1 MITKLFIKNFA
12 LIEDITINFKSGLTS
27 ISGETGAGKSIL
39 LGALELIL
47 GKRADLNSVRD
58 NSLKCV
64 IEADFFLKD
73 KLFIDLFKDHNLDF
87 DPHTIIR
94 RELLPSSKSRA
105 FINDSPVSLSQL
117 QSISSSL
124 VDIHS
129 QHETVSLFSEKY
141 QLDILDILAGNKIL
155 LKNYLEKLNAYNE
168 ISETITELIYKKDS
182 ASKELDYNTFL
193 FNELVDADLH
203 QVNQQEIEKKY
214 KRLNNV
220 EEIQEI
226 LLNINN
232 VFNEDNFGTLNSL
245 KNALNSLLKLQ
256 SLSTEFNGLYE
267 RLNSVI
273 IELEDIADET
283 VGISESIESDPS
295 LLNEIHNKLQK
306 IYKLQQ
312 KHSVVTIHELLAIQ
326 ESLQEKVSVTNSLD
340 SEIDKLSLT
349 QKNLKNILVEFSEKI
364 HIGRLNVI
372 PTLKEKLSDFLS
384 ELGMP
389 NASFEFNL
397 SNSEV
402 FKQNGT
408 DILELLFT
416 ANKGHN
422 FGPLKKV
429 VSGGELRRIM
439 LAVKAVVAQYKQLPT
454 SIFDEIDT
462 GISGEIAYKMAAILK
477 EMSMTMQMINITHLP
492 QIAAVGN
499 QHIKIYK
506 EDINNITKT
515 SISILNERERI
526 NEIAEMI
533 GGKNKSISAINQA
546 KELLN

>member
-1 MITKLFIKNFA
+1 LITKLFIKNFA

-64 IEADFFLKD
+64 VEADFFLED
-73 KLFIDLFKDHNLDF
+73 KLFMDLFKDHDLDF

-117 QSISSSL
+117 QSISTYL

-129 QHETVSLFSEKY
+129 QHETASLFSEKY

-155 LKNYLEKLNAYNE
+155 LKNYLEKLNEYNE

-232 VFNEDNFGTLNSL
+232 VFNEDDFGTLNSL
-245 KNALNSLLKLQ
+245 KTALNSLLKLQ

-312 KHSVVTIHELLAIQ
+312 KHSVVTIHELLTIQ
-326 ESLQEKVSVTNSLD
+326 ESLQEKVSVTNNLD

-364 HIGRLNVI
+364 HTGRLNVI

-429 VSGGELRRIM
+429 VSGGELSRIM

>member
-58 NSLKCV
+58 NLLKCV
-64 IEADFFLKD
+64 IEADFFLED
-73 KLFIDLFKDHNLDF
+73 KLFMDLFKDHNLDF
-87 DPHTIIR
+87 DPYTIIR

-117 QSISSSL
+117 QAISTSL

-129 QHETVSLFSEKY
+129 QHETASLFSEKY

-155 LKNYLEKLNAYNE
+155 LKNYLEKLNEYNE

-232 VFNEDNFGTLNSL
+232 VFNEDDFGTLNSL
-245 KNALNSLLKLQ
+245 KTALNSLLKLQ

-312 KHSVVTIHELLAIQ
+312 KHSVVTIHELLTIQ
-326 ESLQEKVSVTNSLD
+326 ESLQEKVSVTNNLD

-364 HIGRLNVI
+364 HTGRLNVI

-429 VSGGELRRIM
+429 VSGGELSRIM

>member
-1 MITKLFIKNFA
+1 MVESLEIEFASGTTAIT
-12 LIEDITINFKSGLTS
+12 
-27 ISGETGAGKSIL
+27 GETGAGKSL
-39 LGALELIL
+39 VLDALGMAL
-47 GKRADLNSVRD
+47 GDRADTGTIRHGKDRAEITATFDIAKIDQAKTWLNQQ
-58 NSLKCV
+58 
-64 IEADFFLKD
+64 
-73 KLFIDLFKDHNLDF
+73 DF
-87 DPHTIIR
+87 DTEDEQCFLR
-94 RELLPSSKSRA
+94 RLYTTEGRSRGY
-105 FINDSPVSLSQL
+105 INGQPCTMQQL
-117 QSISSSL
+117 QAL
-124 VDIHS
+124 GEMLTDIHS
-129 QHETVSLFSEKY
+129 QHETASLFSEKY

-155 LKNYLEKLNAYNE
+155 LKNYLEKLNEYNE

-245 KNALNSLLKLQ
+245 KTALNSLLKLQ

-312 KHSVVTIHELLAIQ
+312 KHSVVTIHELLTIQ
-326 ESLQEKVSVTNSLD
+326 ESLQEKVSVTNNLD
-340 SEIDKLSLT
+340 CEIDKLLLT
-349 QKNLKNILVEFSEKI
+349 QKNLKSILVEFSEKI

-429 VSGGELRRIM
+429 VSGGELSRIM

>member
-58 NSLKCV
+58 NLLKCV
-64 IEADFFLKD
+64 IEADFFLED
-73 KLFIDLFKDHNLDF
+73 KLFMDLFKDHDLDF

-117 QSISSSL
+117 QAISTSL

-129 QHETVSLFSEKY
+129 QHETASLFSEKY

-155 LKNYLEKLNAYNE
+155 LKNYLEKLNDYNE

-232 VFNEDNFGTLNSL
+232 VFNEDDFGTLNSL
-245 KNALNSLLKLQ
+245 KTALNSLLKLQ
-256 SLSTEFNGLYE
+256 SLSTEFDGLYE

-273 IELEDIADET
+273 IELEDIVDET

-312 KHSVVTIHELLAIQ
+312 KHSVVTIHELLTIQ
-326 ESLQEKVSVTNSLD
+326 ESLQEKVSVTNNLD

-364 HIGRLNVI
+364 HTGRLNVI

-429 VSGGELRRIM
+429 VSGGELSRIM

>member
-1 MITKLFIKNFA
+1 LITKLFIKNFA

-58 NSLKCV
+58 NLLKCV
-64 IEADFFLKD
+64 IEADFFLED
-73 KLFIDLFKDHNLDF
+73 KLFMDLFKDHDLDF

-117 QSISSSL
+117 QAISTSL

-129 QHETVSLFSEKY
+129 QHETASLFSEKY

-155 LKNYLEKLNAYNE
+155 LKNYLEKLDEYNE
-168 ISETITELIYKKDS
+168 ISETITELIYKKDT

-232 VFNEDNFGTLNSL
+232 VFNEDDFGTLNSL
-245 KNALNSLLKLQ
+245 KTALNSLLKLQ

-283 VGISESIESDPS
+283 IGISESIESDPS

-312 KHSVVTIHELLAIQ
+312 KHSVVTIHELLTIQ
-326 ESLQEKVSVTNSLD
+326 ESLQEKVSVTNNLD

-364 HIGRLNVI
+364 HTGRLNVI

-429 VSGGELRRIM
+429 VSGGELSRIM

>member
-58 NSLKCV
+58 NSHKCV
-64 IEADFFLKD
+64 IEADFFLED
-73 KLFIDLFKDHNLDF
+73 KLFMDLFKDHDLDF

-117 QSISSSL
+117 QAISTSL

-129 QHETVSLFSEKY
+129 QHETASLFSEKY

-155 LKNYLEKLNAYNE
+155 LKNYLEKLDEYNE

-182 ASKELDYNTFL
+182 ASKEIDYNTFL

-214 KRLNNV
+214 KSLNNV

-326 ESLQEKVSVTNSLD
+326 ESLQEKVSVTNNLD

-429 VSGGELRRIM
+429 VSGGELSRIM

-499 QHIKIYK
+499 QHIKIFK

-515 SISILNERERI
+515 SISILNESERI

>member
-1 MITKLFIKNFA
+1 MK
-12 LIEDITINFKSGLTS
+12 
-27 ISGETGAGKSIL
+27 KSIK
-39 LGALELIL
+39 G
-47 GKRADLNSVRD
+47 
-58 NSLKCV
+58 
-64 IEADFFLKD
+64 
-73 KLFIDLFKDHNLDF
+73 
-87 DPHTIIR
+87 
-94 RELLPSSKSRA
+94 
-105 FINDSPVSLSQL
+105 
-117 QSISSSL
+117 
-124 VDIHS
+124 
-129 QHETVSLFSEKY
+129 
-141 QLDILDILAGNKIL
+141 
-155 LKNYLEKLNAYNE
+155 
-168 ISETITELIYKKDS
+168 
-182 ASKELDYNTFL
+182 
-193 FNELVDADLH
+193 
-203 QVNQQEIEKKY
+203 
-214 KRLNNV
+214 LNNV

-245 KNALNSLLKLQ
+245 KTALNSLLKLQ

-283 VGISESIESDPS
+283 VGISESIQSDPS

-312 KHSVVTIHELLAIQ
+312 KHSVVTIHELLVIQ

-429 VSGGELRRIM
+429 VSGGELSRIM

-515 SISILNERERI
+515 SISNLNERERI

>member
-1 MITKLFIKNFA
+1 LITKLFIKNFA

-155 LKNYLEKLNAYNE
+155 LKNYLEKLNEYNE

-193 FNELVDADLH
+193 YNELVDADLH
-203 QVNQQEIEKKY
+203 LVNQEEIEKKY

-226 LLNINN
+226 LSNINN

-245 KNALNSLLKLQ
+245 KIALNSLLKLQ

-273 IELEDIADET
+273 IELEDIANET

-295 LLNEIHNKLQK
+295 LLNEIHNKLQI

-312 KHSVVTIHELLAIQ
+312 KHSVANTHELLAIQ
-326 ESLQEKVSVTNSLD
+326 ESLQEKVSVTNNLD
-340 SEIDKLSLT
+340 IEIDKLSII

-364 HIGRLNVI
+364 RTGRLNVI
-372 PTLKEKLSDFLS
+372 PTLKEKLCNFLT

-389 NASFEFNL
+389 NASFEFKL

-422 FGPLKKV
+422 FGPLKKM
-429 VSGGELRRIM
+429 VSGGELSRIM
-439 LAVKAVVAQYKQLPT
+439 LAVKAVIAQYKQLPT
-454 SIFDEIDT
+454 SIFDEIDI

-477 EMSMTMQMINITHLP
+477 EMSLTMQMINITHLP
-492 QIAAVGN
+492 QVAAVGN

-515 SISILNERERI
+515 SISILKGRERI
-526 NEIAEMI
+526 TEIAEMI

>member
-58 NSLKCV
+58 NLLKCV
-64 IEADFFLKD
+64 IEADFFLED
-73 KLFIDLFKDHNLDF
+73 KLFMDLFKDQDLDF

-117 QSISSSL
+117 QAISTSL

-129 QHETVSLFSEKY
+129 QHETASLFSEKY

-155 LKNYLEKLNAYNE
+155 LKNYLEKLNDYNE

-232 VFNEDNFGTLNSL
+232 VFNEDDFGTLNSL
-245 KNALNSLLKLQ
+245 KTALNSLLKIQ
-256 SLSTEFNGLYE
+256 SLSTEFDGLYK

-312 KHSVVTIHELLAIQ
+312 KHSVVTIHELLTIQ
-326 ESLQEKVSVTNSLD
+326 ESLQEKVSVTNNLD

-364 HIGRLNVI
+364 HTGRLNVI

-429 VSGGELRRIM
+429 VSGGELSRIM
-439 LAVKAVVAQYKQLPT
+439 LAVKAVVAQYKKLPT

>member
-1 MITKLFIKNFA
+1 LITKLFIKNFA

-64 IEADFFLKD
+64 VEADFFLED
-73 KLFIDLFKDHNLDF
+73 KLFMDLFKDHDLDF

-117 QSISSSL
+117 QAISTSL

-129 QHETVSLFSEKY
+129 QHETASLFSEKY

-155 LKNYLEKLNAYNE
+155 LKNYLEKLNEYNE

-273 IELEDIADET
+273 IELEDIADEAF
-283 VGISESIESDPS
+283 GISESIESDPS

-312 KHSVVTIHELLAIQ
+312 KHSVVTIHELLTIQ
-326 ESLQEKVSVTNSLD
+326 ESLQEKVSVTNNLD

-364 HIGRLNVI
+364 HKGRLNVI

-429 VSGGELRRIM
+429 VSGGELSRIM

>member
-1 MITKLFIKNFA
+1 LITKLFIKNFA

-58 NSLKCV
+58 NLLKCV
-64 IEADFFLKD
+64 IEADFFLED
-73 KLFIDLFKDHNLDF
+73 KLFMDLFKDHDLDF

-117 QSISSSL
+117 QAISTSL

-129 QHETVSLFSEKY
+129 QHETASLFSEKY

-155 LKNYLEKLNAYNE
+155 LKNYLEKLNDYNE

-193 FNELVDADLH
+193 YNELVDADLH
-203 QVNQQEIEKKY
+203 QVNQEEIEKKY

-220 EEIQEI
+220 EEIQET
-226 LLNINN
+226 LSNINN
-232 VFNEDNFGTLNSL
+232 KFNEDDFGTLNSL
-245 KNALNSLLKLQ
+245 KIALNSLLKLQ
-256 SLSTEFNGLYE
+256 RLSTEFNGIYE

-283 VGISESIESDPS
+283 VGISESFESDPS
-295 LLNEIHNKLQK
+295 LLNEIHNKLQI

-312 KHSVVTIHELLAIQ
+312 KHSVTNTNELLAIQ
-326 ESLQEKVSVTNSLD
+326 KSLQEKVSITNNLD
-340 SEIDKLSLT
+340 IEIDKLSII

-364 HIGRLNVI
+364 HKGRLNVI
-372 PTLKEKLSDFLS
+372 PTLKDKLCYFLT

-422 FGPLKKV
+422 LGPLKKV
-429 VSGGELRRIM
+429 VSGGELSRIM

>member
-58 NSLKCV
+58 NLLKCV
-64 IEADFFLKD
+64 IEADFFLED
-73 KLFIDLFKDHNLDF
+73 KLFMDLFKDHDLDF

-117 QSISSSL
+117 QAISTSL

-129 QHETVSLFSEKY
+129 QHETASLFSEKY

-155 LKNYLEKLNAYNE
+155 LKNYLEKLDEYNE
-168 ISETITELIYKKDS
+168 ISETITELIYKKDT

-232 VFNEDNFGTLNSL
+232 VFNEDDFGTLNSL
-245 KNALNSLLKLQ
+245 KTALNSLLKLQ

-283 VGISESIESDPS
+283 IGISESIESDPS

-312 KHSVVTIHELLAIQ
+312 KHSVVTIHELLTIQ
-326 ESLQEKVSVTNSLD
+326 ESLQEKVSVTNNLD

-364 HIGRLNVI
+364 HTGRLNVI

-429 VSGGELRRIM
+429 VSGGELSRIM

>member
-58 NSLKCV
+58 NLLKCV
-64 IEADFFLKD
+64 IEADFFLED
-73 KLFIDLFKDHNLDF
+73 KLFMDLFKDQDLDF

-117 QSISSSL
+117 QAISTSL

-129 QHETVSLFSEKY
+129 QHETASLFSEKY

-155 LKNYLEKLNAYNE
+155 LKNYLEKLNDYNE

-232 VFNEDNFGTLNSL
+232 VFNEDDFGTLNSL
-245 KNALNSLLKLQ
+245 KTALNSLLKLQ
-256 SLSTEFNGLYE
+256 SLSTEFDGLYK

-312 KHSVVTIHELLAIQ
+312 KHSVVTIHELLTIQ
-326 ESLQEKVSVTNSLD
+326 ESLQEKVSVTNNLD

-364 HIGRLNVI
+364 HTGRLNVI

-429 VSGGELRRIM
+429 VSGGELSRIM
-439 LAVKAVVAQYKQLPT
+439 LAVKAVVAQYKKLPT

>member
-47 GKRADLNSVRD
+47 GKRADLSSVRD
-58 NSLKCV
+58 NSFKCV
-64 IEADFFLKD
+64 IEADFFLED

-87 DPHTIIR
+87 DSHTIIR
-94 RELLPSSKSRA
+94 RELLPSNKSRA
-105 FINDSPVSLSQL
+105 FINDTPVSLSQL

-129 QHETVSLFSEKY
+129 QHESVSLFSEKY

-155 LKNYLEKLNAYNE
+155 LKNYLEKLNDYNE

-193 FNELVDADLH
+193 YNELVDADLH
-203 QVNQQEIEKKY
+203 QVNQEEIEKKY

-220 EEIQEI
+220 EEIQET

-232 VFNEDNFGTLNSL
+232 MFNEDDFGTLNSL
-245 KNALNSLLKLQ
+245 KIALNSLLKLQ
-256 SLSTEFNGLYE
+256 RLSTEFNGIYE

-283 VGISESIESDPS
+283 VGISESFESDPS
-295 LLNEIHNKLQK
+295 LLNEIHNKLQI

-312 KHSVVTIHELLAIQ
+312 KHSVTNTNELLAIQ
-326 ESLQEKVSVTNSLD
+326 KSLQEKVSITNNLD
-340 SEIDKLSLT
+340 IEIDKLSII

-364 HIGRLNVI
+364 HKGRLNVI
-372 PTLKEKLSDFLS
+372 PTLKDKLCYFLT

-397 SNSEV
+397 SNSKV

-429 VSGGELRRIM
+429 VSGGELSRIM
-439 LAVKAVVAQYKQLPT
+439 LAVKAVIAQYKQLPT
-454 SIFDEIDT
+454 SIFDEIDI

-477 EMSMTMQMINITHLP
+477 EMSLTMQMINITHLP

-515 SISILNERERI
+515 SISILNENERI
-526 NEIAEMI
+526 SEIAEMI

>member
-1 MITKLFIKNFA
+1 LITKLFIKNFA

-58 NSLKCV
+58 KSLKCV
-64 IEADFFLKD
+64 VEADFFLKD
-73 KLFIDLFKDHNLDF
+73 KLFIDLFKDHNLYF

-105 FINDSPVSLSQL
+105 FINDSPVSLSEL

-155 LKNYLEKLNAYNE
+155 LKNYLEKLNEYNE

-193 FNELVDADLH
+193 YNELVDADLH
-203 QVNQQEIEKKY
+203 QVNQEEIEKKY

-220 EEIQEI
+220 EEIQET
-226 LLNINN
+226 LSNINN
-232 VFNEDNFGTLNSL
+232 KFNEDDFGTLNSL
-245 KNALNSLLKLQ
+245 KIALNSLLKLQ
-256 SLSTEFNGLYE
+256 RLSTEFNGIYE

-283 VGISESIESDPS
+283 VGISESFESDPS
-295 LLNEIHNKLQK
+295 LLNEIHNKLQI

-312 KHSVVTIHELLAIQ
+312 KHSVTNTNELLAIQ
-326 ESLQEKVSVTNSLD
+326 KSLQEKVSITNNLD
-340 SEIDKLSLT
+340 IEIDKLSII

-364 HIGRLNVI
+364 HKGRLNVI
-372 PTLKEKLSDFLS
+372 PTLKDKLCYFLT

-397 SNSEV
+397 SNSKV

-429 VSGGELRRIM
+429 VSGGELSRIM
-439 LAVKAVVAQYKQLPT
+439 LAVKAVIAQYKQLPT
-454 SIFDEIDT
+454 SIFDEIDI

-477 EMSMTMQMINITHLP
+477 EMSLTMQMINITHLP

-515 SISILNERERI
+515 SISILNENERI
-526 NEIAEMI
+526 SEIAEMI

>member
-1 MITKLFIKNFA
+1 LITKLFIKNFA

-58 NSLKCV
+58 NLLKCV
-64 IEADFFLKD
+64 IEADFFLED
-73 KLFIDLFKDHNLDF
+73 KLFMDLFKDHDLDF

-117 QSISSSL
+117 QAISTSL

-129 QHETVSLFSEKY
+129 QHETASLFSEKY

-155 LKNYLEKLNAYNE
+155 LKNYLEKLNDYNE

-232 VFNEDNFGTLNSL
+232 VFNEDDFGTLNSL
-245 KNALNSLLKLQ
+245 KTALNSLLKLQ
-256 SLSTEFNGLYE
+256 SLSPEFNGLYE

-273 IELEDIADET
+273 IELEDIVDET

-312 KHSVVTIHELLAIQ
+312 KHSVVTIHELLIIQ
-326 ESLQEKVSVTNSLD
+326 ESLQEKVSVTNNLD

-364 HIGRLNVI
+364 HTGRLNVI

-422 FGPLKKV
+422 LGPLKKV
-429 VSGGELRRIM
+429 VSGGELSRIM

>member
-1 MITKLFIKNFA
+1 
-12 LIEDITINFKSGLTS
+12 
-27 ISGETGAGKSIL
+27 
-39 LGALELIL
+39 
-47 GKRADLNSVRD
+47 
-58 NSLKCV
+58 
-64 IEADFFLKD
+64 
-73 KLFIDLFKDHNLDF
+73 
-87 DPHTIIR
+87 
-94 RELLPSSKSRA
+94 
-105 FINDSPVSLSQL
+105 
-117 QSISSSL
+117 
-124 VDIHS
+124 
-129 QHETVSLFSEKY
+129 
-141 QLDILDILAGNKIL
+141 
-155 LKNYLEKLNAYNE
+155 
-168 ISETITELIYKKDS
+168 
-182 ASKELDYNTFL
+182 
-193 FNELVDADLH
+193 
-203 QVNQQEIEKKY
+203 
-214 KRLNNV
+214 
-220 EEIQEI
+220 
-226 LLNINN
+226 
-232 VFNEDNFGTLNSL
+232 
-245 KNALNSLLKLQ
+245 
-256 SLSTEFNGLYE
+256 
-267 RLNSVI
+267 
-273 IELEDIADET
+273 
-283 VGISESIESDPS
+283 
-295 LLNEIHNKLQK
+295 
-306 IYKLQQ
+306 
-312 KHSVVTIHELLAIQ
+312 VTIHELLAIQ

-429 VSGGELRRIM
+429 VSGGELSRIM

-533 GGKNKSISAINQA
+533 GGKNKSRSAINQA

>member
-1 MITKLFIKNFA
+1 LITKLFIKNFA

-58 NSLKCV
+58 NLLKCV
-64 IEADFFLKD
+64 IEADFFLED
-73 KLFIDLFKDHNLDF
+73 KLFMDLFKDHDLDF

-117 QSISSSL
+117 QAISTSL

-129 QHETVSLFSEKY
+129 QHETASLFSEKY

-155 LKNYLEKLNAYNE
+155 LKNYLEKLNDYNE

-232 VFNEDNFGTLNSL
+232 VFNEDDFGTLNSL
-245 KNALNSLLKLQ
+245 KTALNSLLKLQ
-256 SLSTEFNGLYE
+256 SLSPEFNGLYE

-312 KHSVVTIHELLAIQ
+312 KHSVVTIHELLTIQ
-326 ESLQEKVSVTNSLD
+326 ESLQEKVSVTNNLD

-364 HIGRLNVI
+364 HTGRLNVI

-429 VSGGELRRIM
+429 VSGGELSRIM

>member
-64 IEADFFLKD
+64 VEADFFLED
-73 KLFIDLFKDHNLDF
+73 KLFMDLFKDHDLDF

-117 QSISSSL
+117 QSISTYL

-129 QHETVSLFSEKY
+129 QHETASLFSEKY

-155 LKNYLEKLNAYNE
+155 LKNYLEKLNEYNE

-193 FNELVDADLH
+193 FNELVDADLQ

-232 VFNEDNFGTLNSL
+232 VFNEDNFGTLNTL
-245 KNALNSLLKLQ
+245 KTALNSLLKLQ

-295 LLNEIHNKLQK
+295 LLNKIHNKLQK

-326 ESLQEKVSVTNSLD
+326 ESLQEKVSVTNNLD
-340 SEIDKLSLT
+340 CEIDKLLLT
-349 QKNLKNILVEFSEKI
+349 QKNLKSILVEFSEKI

-429 VSGGELRRIM
+429 VSGGELSRIM

>member
-155 LKNYLEKLNAYNE
+155 LKNYLEKLNEYNE

-193 FNELVDADLH
+193 YNELVDADLH
-203 QVNQQEIEKKY
+203 LVNQEEIEKKY
-214 KRLNNV
+214 KRLNNA
-220 EEIQEI
+220 EEIQET
-226 LLNINN
+226 LSNINN
-232 VFNEDNFGTLNSL
+232 MFNEDDFGTLNSL
-245 KNALNSLLKLQ
+245 KIALNSLLKLQ

-273 IELEDIADET
+273 IELEDIANET

-295 LLNEIHNKLQK
+295 LLNEIHNKLQI

-312 KHSVVTIHELLAIQ
+312 KHSVANTHELLAIQ
-326 ESLQEKVSVTNSLD
+326 ESLQEKVSVTNNLD
-340 SEIDKLSLT
+340 IEIDKLSII

-364 HIGRLNVI
+364 RTGRLNVI
-372 PTLKEKLSDFLS
+372 PTLKEKLCNFLT

-389 NASFEFNL
+389 NASFEFKL

-422 FGPLKKV
+422 FGPLKKM
-429 VSGGELRRIM
+429 VSGGELSRIM
-439 LAVKAVVAQYKQLPT
+439 LAVKAVIAQYKQLPT
-454 SIFDEIDT
+454 SIFDEIDI

-477 EMSMTMQMINITHLP
+477 EMSLTMQMINITHLP
-492 QIAAVGN
+492 QVAAVGN

-515 SISILNERERI
+515 SISILKGRERI
-526 NEIAEMI
+526 TEIAEMI

>member
-58 NSLKCV
+58 NSFKCV
-64 IEADFFLKD
+64 IEADFFLED

-87 DPHTIIR
+87 DSHTIIR
-94 RELLPSSKSRA
+94 RELLPSNKSRA
-105 FINDSPVSLSQL
+105 FINDTPVSLSQL

-129 QHETVSLFSEKY
+129 QHESVSLFSEKY

-155 LKNYLEKLNAYNE
+155 LKNYLEKLNDYNE

-193 FNELVDADLH
+193 YNELVDADLH
-203 QVNQQEIEKKY
+203 QVNQEEIEKKY

-220 EEIQEI
+220 EEIQET

-232 VFNEDNFGTLNSL
+232 MFNEDDFGTLNSL
-245 KNALNSLLKLQ
+245 KIALNSLLKLQ
-256 SLSTEFNGLYE
+256 RLSTEFNGIYE

-283 VGISESIESDPS
+283 VGISESFESDPS
-295 LLNEIHNKLQK
+295 LLNEIHNKLQI

-312 KHSVVTIHELLAIQ
+312 KHSVTNTNELLAIQ
-326 ESLQEKVSVTNSLD
+326 KSLQEKVSITNNLD
-340 SEIDKLSLT
+340 IEIDKLSII

-364 HIGRLNVI
+364 HKGRLNVI
-372 PTLKEKLSDFLS
+372 PTLKDKLCYFLT

-397 SNSEV
+397 SNSKV

-429 VSGGELRRIM
+429 VSGGELSRIM
-439 LAVKAVVAQYKQLPT
+439 LAVKAVIAQYKQLPT
-454 SIFDEIDT
+454 SIFDEIDI

-477 EMSMTMQMINITHLP
+477 EMSLTMQMINITHLP

-515 SISILNERERI
+515 SISILNENERI
-526 NEIAEMI
+526 SEIAEMI

>member
-1 MITKLFIKNFA
+1 M
-12 LIEDITINFKSGLTS
+12 
-27 ISGETGAGKSIL
+27 
-39 LGALELIL
+39 
-47 GKRADLNSVRD
+47 
-58 NSLKCV
+58 
-64 IEADFFLKD
+64 
-73 KLFIDLFKDHNLDF
+73 DLFKDHDLDF

-117 QSISSSL
+117 QAISTSL

-129 QHETVSLFSEKY
+129 QHETASLFSEKY

-155 LKNYLEKLNAYNE
+155 LKNYLEKLNEYNE

-182 ASKELDYNTFL
+182 ASKDLDYNTFL

-283 VGISESIESDPS
+283 VGISESIQSDPS

-312 KHSVVTIHELLAIQ
+312 KHSVVTIHELLVIQ

-364 HIGRLNVI
+364 HIGRSNVI

-429 VSGGELRRIM
+429 VSGGELSRIM

-515 SISILNERERI
+515 SISNLNERERI

>member
-64 IEADFFLKD
+64 IEADFFLED
-73 KLFIDLFKDHNLDF
+73 KLFIGLFKDHNLDF

-124 VDIHS
+124 LDIHS

-155 LKNYLEKLNAYNE
+155 LKNYLEKLNEYNE

-193 FNELVDADLH
+193 YNELVDADLH
-203 QVNQQEIEKKY
+203 HVNQEEIEIKY
-214 KRLNNV
+214 KRLNNA

-226 LLNINN
+226 LSNINN
-232 VFNEDNFGTLNSL
+232 VFNDDNFGTLNSL
-245 KNALNSLLKLQ
+245 KTALNSLLKLQ
-256 SLSTEFNGLYE
+256 SLSNEFNGLYE

-295 LLNEIHNKLQK
+295 LLNEIHNRLQM

-312 KHSVVTIHELLAIQ
+312 KHSVANTHELLAIQ
-326 ESLQEKVSVTNSLD
+326 ESLKEKVSVTNNLD
-340 SEIDKLSLT
+340 IEIDKLST
-349 QKNLKNILVEFSEKI
+349 IQKNLKNILVEFSEKI
-364 HIGRLNVI
+364 HTGRLNVI
-372 PTLKEKLSDFLS
+372 PNLKEKLCNFLT

-422 FGPLKKV
+422 FEPLKKV
-429 VSGGELRRIM
+429 VSGGELSRIM
-439 LAVKAVVAQYKQLPT
+439 LAVKAVIAQYKQLPT
-454 SIFDEIDT
+454 SIFDEIDI

-477 EMSMTMQMINITHLP
+477 EMSLTMQMINITHLP

-515 SISILNERERI
+515 SISILNEKERI
-526 NEIAEMI
+526 TEIAEMI

>member
-58 NSLKCV
+58 NSYKCV
-64 IEADFFLKD
+64 IEADFFLED
-73 KLFIDLFKDHNLDF
+73 KLFMDLFKDHDLDF

-117 QSISSSL
+117 QSISTYL

-129 QHETVSLFSEKY
+129 QHETASLFSEKY

-155 LKNYLEKLNAYNE
+155 LKNYLEKLNEYNE

-193 FNELVDADLH
+193 FNELVDADLQ

-245 KNALNSLLKLQ
+245 KTALNSLLKLQ

-295 LLNEIHNKLQK
+295 LLNKIHNKLQK

-326 ESLQEKVSVTNSLD
+326 ESLQEKVSVTNNLD
-340 SEIDKLSLT
+340 CEIDKLLLT
-349 QKNLKNILVEFSEKI
+349 QKNLKSILVEFSEKI

-429 VSGGELRRIM
+429 VSGGELSRIM

>member
-1 MITKLFIKNFA
+1 LITKLFIKNFA

-58 NSLKCV
+58 NLLKCV
-64 IEADFFLKD
+64 IEADFFLED
-73 KLFIDLFKDHNLDF
+73 KLFMDLFKDHDLDF

-117 QSISSSL
+117 QAISTSL

-129 QHETVSLFSEKY
+129 QHETASLFSEKY

-155 LKNYLEKLNAYNE
+155 LKNYLEKLDEYNE
-168 ISETITELIYKKDS
+168 ISETITELIYKKDT

-232 VFNEDNFGTLNSL
+232 VFNEDDFGTLNSL
-245 KNALNSLLKLQ
+245 KTALNSLLKLQ

-312 KHSVVTIHELLAIQ
+312 KHSVVTIHELLTIQ
-326 ESLQEKVSVTNSLD
+326 ESLQEKVSVTNNLD

-364 HIGRLNVI
+364 HTGRLNVI

-429 VSGGELRRIM
+429 VSGGELSRIM

>member
-58 NSLKCV
+58 NLLKCV
-64 IEADFFLKD
+64 IEADFFLED
-73 KLFIDLFKDHNLDF
+73 KLFMDLFKDHDLDF

-117 QSISSSL
+117 QAISTSL

-129 QHETVSLFSEKY
+129 QHETASLFSEKY

-155 LKNYLEKLNAYNE
+155 LKNYLEKLNEYNE

-232 VFNEDNFGTLNSL
+232 VFNEDDFGTLNSL
-245 KNALNSLLKLQ
+245 KTALNSLLKLQ

-312 KHSVVTIHELLAIQ
+312 KHSVVTIHELLTIQ
-326 ESLQEKVSVTNSLD
+326 ESLQEKVSVTNNLD

-364 HIGRLNVI
+364 HTGRLNVI

-429 VSGGELRRIM
+429 VSGGELSRIM

>member
-155 LKNYLEKLNAYNE
+155 LKNYLEKLNEYNE

-193 FNELVDADLH
+193 YNELVDADLH
-203 QVNQQEIEKKY
+203 LVNQEEIEKKY

-226 LLNINN
+226 LSNINN

-245 KNALNSLLKLQ
+245 KIALNSLLKLQ

-273 IELEDIADET
+273 IELEDIANET
-283 VGISESIESDPS
+283 VGISESIDSDPS
-295 LLNEIHNKLQK
+295 LLNEIHNKLQI

-312 KHSVVTIHELLAIQ
+312 KHSVANTHELLAIQ
-326 ESLQEKVSVTNSLD
+326 ESLQEKVSVTNNLD
-340 SEIDKLSLT
+340 IEIDKLSII

-364 HIGRLNVI
+364 RTGRLNVI
-372 PTLKEKLSDFLS
+372 PTLKEKLCNFLT

-389 NASFEFNL
+389 NASFEFKL

-422 FGPLKKV
+422 FGPLKKM
-429 VSGGELRRIM
+429 VSGGELSRIM
-439 LAVKAVVAQYKQLPT
+439 LAVKAVIAQYKQLPT
-454 SIFDEIDT
+454 SIFDEIDI

-477 EMSMTMQMINITHLP
+477 EMSLTMQMINITHLP
-492 QIAAVGN
+492 QVAAVGN

-515 SISILNERERI
+515 SISILKGRERI
-526 NEIAEMI
+526 TEIAEMI

>member
-1 MITKLFIKNFA
+1 M
-12 LIEDITINFKSGLTS
+12 
-27 ISGETGAGKSIL
+27 
-39 LGALELIL
+39 
-47 GKRADLNSVRD
+47 
-58 NSLKCV
+58 
-64 IEADFFLKD
+64 
-73 KLFIDLFKDHNLDF
+73 
-87 DPHTIIR
+87 
-94 RELLPSSKSRA
+94 
-105 FINDSPVSLSQL
+105 
-117 QSISSSL
+117 
-124 VDIHS
+124 
-129 QHETVSLFSEKY
+129 
-141 QLDILDILAGNKIL
+141 
-155 LKNYLEKLNAYNE
+155 
-168 ISETITELIYKKDS
+168 
-182 ASKELDYNTFL
+182 
-193 FNELVDADLH
+193 
-203 QVNQQEIEKKY
+203 
-214 KRLNNV
+214 
-220 EEIQEI
+220 
-226 LLNINN
+226 NINN
-232 VFNEDNFGTLNSL
+232 VFNEDDFGTLNSL
-245 KNALNSLLKLQ
+245 KTALNSLLKLQ

-295 LLNEIHNKLQK
+295 LLNEIHYKLQK

-326 ESLQEKVSVTNSLD
+326 ESLQEKVSVTNNLD

-429 VSGGELRRIM
+429 VSGGELSRIM
-439 LAVKAVVAQYKQLPT
+439 LAVKAVVA
-454 SIFDEIDT
+454 
-462 GISGEIAYKMAAILK
+462 
-477 EMSMTMQMINITHLP
+477 
-492 QIAAVGN
+492 
-499 QHIKIYK
+499 
-506 EDINNITKT
+506 
-515 SISILNERERI
+515 
-526 NEIAEMI
+526 I
-533 GGKNKSISAINQA
+533 G
-546 KELLN
+546 